1 MRVGVGI
8 IGGGTVGGALARKLL
23 DDREVIAAK
32 SGVDLEL
39 IGVAVRDPSKARPFP
54 PEYVTTALESLVSD
68 SRVNLVVELMGG
80 IEPARSLVLSALSVG
95 KPVVTANKALLAEHG
110 PEIFGTAAESGVS
123 VLFEAAVGGGIPLIR
138 PLSESLAGE
147 RITQVLGIVN
157 GTTNYMLHRMESEGL
172 GYSQVLEDAQRLG
185 FAEADPSAD
194 VEGHDAAAK
203 ATILAGLA
211 FGTWVP
217 FDTVY
222 REGIDGIDA
231 DDISYAASLGYSV
244 KLLAIAEA
252 IDGGVS
258 VRVHPA
264 LVPLDH
270 PLATVRG
277 ANNAVFVEGP
287 AIGQLFFMGPGA
299 GGDPTATAALGDV
312 IDAGREFLAGTKV
325 VPRIRL
331 GEGRIVDFS
340 EVATK
345 WYLRLIVKDQPGVLA
360 SIASIFGE
368 NDVSIKQMW
377 QEGRGSEATLLI
389 ITHDAS
395 ESCHRAAV
403 EGLRDLDTVRQVAAR
418 LRVVSSEP

>member
-1 MRVGVGI
+1 
-8 IGGGTVGGALARKLL
+8 
-23 DDREVIAAK
+23 
-32 SGVDLEL
+32 
-39 IGVAVRDPSKARPFP
+39 
-54 PEYVTTALESLVSD
+54 
-68 SRVNLVVELMGG
+68 
-80 IEPARSLVLSALSVG
+80 
-95 KPVVTANKALLAEHG
+95 
-110 PEIFGTAAESGVS
+110 
-123 VLFEAAVGGGIPLIR
+123 
-138 PLSESLAGE
+138 
-147 RITQVLGIVN
+147 
-157 GTTNYMLHRMESEGL
+157 
-172 GYSQVLEDAQRLG
+172 
-185 FAEADPSAD
+185 
-194 VEGHDAAAK
+194 
-203 ATILAGLA
+203 
-211 FGTWVP
+211 
-217 FDTVY
+217 
-222 REGIDGIDA
+222 
-231 DDISYAASLGYSV
+231 
-244 KLLAIAEA
+244 
-252 IDGGVS
+252 
-258 VRVHPA
+258 
-264 LVPLDH
+264 
-270 PLATVRG
+270 LATVRG